1 MSTELKD
8 ALSALDTKTG
18 FYEIRVVNVE
28 NDDEF
33 SRWIIQFL
41 IFDSDGIRD
50 IKEQEIGLPS
60 PLVGDL
66 DRVRAFAQG
75 HSEALRQVFESD
87 SDKLGGCMPH
97 DLIWWGVLKL
107 VRPQTPEEF
116 TEALMTKKRLGQ
128 WL

>member
-1 MSTELKD
+1 MSTELGD

-18 FYEIRVVNVE
+18 FYEIRVVSVE

-33 SRWIIQFL
+33 SRWTIQFL

-60 PLVGDL
+60 PLVRDR

-75 HSEALRQVFESD
+75 HSEALQQVFESK

-97 DLIWWGVLKL
+97 DLIWWGVLKP